1 MERYTLQVIGMS
13 CKSCENI
20 VRSEVTGLR
29 GVNSVDPDARA
40 NEVVVQGE
48 PATESRVRQAI
59 TEIGYDVAE

>member
-1 MERYTLQVIGMS
+1 MERYTLRVIGMS

-29 GVNSVDPDARA
+29 GVSSVDPDARA